1 MTKDTECG
9 LTKCNFPSPQ
19 GEREGWLVGIR
30 ATLARNM
37 LVKETS
43 LELGLSPYDTGR
55 RRFAYAL
62 FSTSSTAAR
71 AATTAVRAARLG
83 SGAAIAGACAGKI
96 ISQKTSMNRS

>member
-37 LVKETS
+37 LVKEMS
-43 LELGLSPYDTGR
+43 LELGLSPYDTAR

-71 AATTAVRAARLG
+71 AATTAVNRAARWG
-83 SGAAIAGACAGKI
+83 SGAIAACGAGN
-96 ISQKTSMNRS
+96 QHRR